1 MSVSGNLPPRS
12 GGGPRVVEVDE
23 GSDCLD
29 VPVCTT
35 APRVEE
41 PDAIVAR
48 RDPGPAGSTTEKLS
62 TADYVARNRLILLAS
77 AWPEIRERIVSEA
90 NALLDAGKPY
100 SEVHCAMER
109 LVREAEPGIR
119 AARAEKVELVRR
131 GVLSPDEVDGATR
144 DLAAEKRKTDAMRA
158 ETGALRAEAD
168 AAEVKAGIR
177 SKKKAPKGPPGSSEK
192 SSGKCNPA

>member
-1 MSVSGNLPPRS
+1 MSISENLPPHD
-12 GGGPRVVEVDE
+12 GGGPRVTEVDE
-23 GSDCLD
+23 GGGRLD

-35 APRVEE
+35 PPRVEE
-41 PDAIVAR
+41 PDDRGAIVGR
-48 RDPGPAGSTTEKLS
+48 RGPAGATTEKLS

-77 AWPEIRERIVSEA
+77 AWPEIRERIVSET

-119 AARAEKVELVRR
+119 AERAEKVELVRR

-144 DLAAEKRKTDAMRA
+144 DRAASLQELDR
-158 ETGALRAEAD
+158 LNAEAD
-168 AAEVKAGIR
+168 TAEVKAGIKG
-177 SKKKAPKGPPGSSEK
+177 KKKAPKDPPDPSGK